1 MWDSSA
7 YFVSFLS
14 LSFFLPLIL
23 LVLLPLLLLIS
34 PQHASDSLSIF
45 VSCQKHNRMSPVL
58 IDENLYLCSFHILL
72 DIGLPSRIQCSNEFS
87 FLAFTFFVRFLHY
100 WCLKHLTH
108 SIGTS
113 SSFVTLPLIFILMEF
128 PLCLWLCCYAFFY
141 RLSANTW
148 SENICDMSNT
158 EDMKNSASEVWYKT
172 FTILSRYPFPQKA
185 PQLWRIV
192 KIMFCHLFVQLVFMD
207 TNHY

>member
-1 MWDSSA
+1 
-7 YFVSFLS
+7 
-14 LSFFLPLIL
+14 
-23 LVLLPLLLLIS
+23 
-34 PQHASDSLSIF
+34 
-45 VSCQKHNRMSPVL
+45 MSRVL
-58 IDENLYLCSFHILL
+58 IEENLYLCSFHILV

-87 FLAFTFFVRFLHY
+87 FLAFTFFVRSLYH

-148 SENICDMSNT
+148 SENIYDIYRT
-158 EDMKNSASEVWYKT
+158 QKVWKM
-172 FTILSRYPFPQKA
+172 LSQKFDTKHLLFCLVIPFPRKLLNCEELLKSWSA
-185 PQLWRIV
+185 IYLY
-192 KIMFCHLFVQLVFMD
+192 
-207 TNHY
+207 N